1 MMEDVRAAGEDPLVA
16 ALRMENALLL
26 ETNKD
31 LARQLS
37 AARAAQAEVAGL
49 MRLTA
54 PLRRVQEMA
63 RLRKQERRRR
73 SEPAAPP
80 AVGSQSLELTPGPG
94 PQIAVGQAAIT
105 RSGHM
110 PTVISD
116 AQAARY
122 PLMARTREW
131 MAGRPISAPDIQP
144 LRRGRSGRVLVI
156 AHVFYPE
163 IWPELA
169 VRIERIPAPYDV
181 VVTLVEGHS
190 AGLVDRIVAQFPNV
204 VIETLPNRG
213 RDMWPLVHVAELG
226 LIGDYDAVLKL
237 HTKRSVHRLDG
248 DAWRE
253 RLLDAL
259 CPTPE
264 GIGLIL
270 ELMRRDPEV
279 GMIAPA
285 GAVLG
290 QEFWGGN
297 GPLIDALAAR
307 SGIPVDPASVWF
319 PGGSMF
325 WSRPAPLNRLR
336 KAGLTMDDFEHE
348 VVTLDCTTAHA
359 LERFFGALVADAGET
374 VIGTDEVAGRLARA
388 RANSTPVALPELQT
402 AGASRARRS
411 GPAAVA

>member
-1 MMEDVRAAGEDPLVA
+1 MTKDAPILGEDPLIA
-16 ALRMENALLL
+16 ALRLENALLL
-26 ETNKD
+26 ESNRS
-31 LARQLS
+31 LATQLS
-37 AARAAQAEVAGL
+37 AARAAQAEFAAVI
-49 MRLTA
+49 RLTA
-54 PLRRVQEMA
+54 PLRRIQEMA
-63 RLRKQERRRR
+63 RLRRQQHRR
-73 SEPAAPP
+73 STTGEPSLAPSLETLFPARGPERTGHGSGGQVLHAAPD
-80 AVGSQSLELTPGPG
+80 
-94 PQIAVGQAAIT
+94 
-105 RSGHM
+105 
-110 PTVISD
+110 ISD
-116 AQAARY
+116 AQAERY
-122 PLMARTREW
+122 PLLERTRKW
-131 MAGRPISAPDIQP
+131 VSGQPISYPEIHP
-144 LRRGRSGRVLVI
+144 LRSGRSGRVLVI

-181 VVTLVEGHS
+181 VVTLVEEHS

-237 HTKRSVHRLDG
+237 HTKRSIHRRDG

-253 RLLDAL
+253 RLLDSL

-270 ELMRRDPEV
+270 ELLKRDPEV
-279 GMIAPA
+279 GMVAPA
-285 GAVLG
+285 GSVLG

-297 GPLIDALAAR
+297 APLTEALAAR
-307 SGIPVDPASVWF
+307 SGVPVDPRAVWF

-336 KAGLTMDDFEHE
+336 KAGLSIDDFEHE
-348 VVTLDCTTAHA
+348 VVSLDRTTAHA
-359 LERFFGALVADAGET
+359 LERFLGALVADSGGC
-374 VIGTDEVAGRLARA
+374 VIGTNEVAGRLARA
-388 RANSTPVALPELQT
+388 RAKHLGAPRPELQA
-402 AGASRARRS
+402 AGATSSRAS

>member
-1 MMEDVRAAGEDPLVA
+1 MMENVRVAGEDPLVA
-16 ALRMENALLL
+16 ALRMENSLLL
-26 ETNKD
+26 ETNKE
-31 LARQLS
+31 LAKQLS

-49 MRLTA
+49 MRMTA
-54 PLRRVQEMA
+54 PLRRIQEMA

-73 SEPAAPP
+73 TDTAASN
-80 AVGSQSLELTPGPG
+80 AVGPEGLDVIPG
-94 PQIAVGQAAIT
+94 
-105 RSGHM
+105 SGHQLTVSHTTISHVGHVA
-110 PTVISD
+110 PVISD

-131 MAGRPISAPDIQP
+131 MSGRPISAPDIQP

-213 RDMWPLVHVAELG
+213 RDIWPLVHVAELG

-264 GIGLIL
+264 GIGLML
-270 ELMRRDPEV
+270 ELLRRDPEV

-297 GPLIDALAAR
+297 GPLINALAAR
-307 SGIPVDPASVWF
+307 SGIPVEPAAVWF

-325 WSRPAPLNRLR
+325 WSRPGPLNRLR
-336 KAGLTMDDFEHE
+336 KAGLTMEDFEHE

-374 VIGTDEVAGRLARA
+374 VIGTDQVAGRLARA
-388 RANSTPVALPELQT
+388 RANRLTTGLPELQT
-402 AGASRARRS
+402 AGASPARRS
-411 GPAAVA
+411 GPTAVA

>member
-1 MMEDVRAAGEDPLVA
+1 MMEDVRVAGEDPLVA
-16 ALRMENALLL
+16 ALRMENSLLL

-54 PLRRVQEMA
+54 PLRRIQEMA

-73 SEPAAPP
+73 SEPAASP
-80 AVGSQSLELTPGPG
+80 AVGSQALDLTPGSG
-94 PQIAVGQAAIT
+94 PQITVGQSPIG
-105 RSGHM
+105 RVGHVA
-110 PTVISD
+110 PVIND

-131 MAGRPISAPDIQP
+131 MEGRPISGPDIQP

-213 RDMWPLVHVAELG
+213 RDIWPMVHVAELG

-237 HTKRSVHRLDG
+237 HTKRSVHRFDG

-270 ELMRRDPEV
+270 ELLRRDPEV
-279 GMIAPA
+279 GMVAPA

-297 GPLIDALAAR
+297 GPLITALAAR
-307 SGIPVDPASVWF
+307 SGIPVDPAAVWF

-325 WSRPAPLNRLR
+325 WSRPGPLNRLR

-359 LERFFGALVADAGET
+359 LERFFGALVADAGQT
-374 VIGTDEVAGRLARA
+374 VVGTHEVAGRLARA
-388 RANSTPVALPELQT
+388 RANSAPAALPELQA
-402 AGASRARRS
+402 AGASRVGRT